1 MLWKQSADGAA
12 SNGRLRLI
20 LILLG
25 AAVGILLLLFGDR
38 LFKSAS
44 EEVSE
49 PAPLTAQQEL
59 EAYQTY
65 LESRVKSLCESVR
78 GVDCVTV
85 AVTLT
90 GNFEDIYATETVDGN
105 EEYVIVGSG
114 SGAKALYL
122 TRLAPEIA
130 GIGVVCKLGR
140 AARALLPAIRRLSR
154 TRQPH
159 LYRAGKSLTPF
170 RGNVHI
176 LFARGI

>member
-1 MLWKQSADGAA
+1 MFWKQSADGAE

-38 LFKSAS
+38 LFKSSS

-59 EAYQTY
+59 EAYQAY
-65 LESRVKSLCESVR
+65 LEGRVKSLCESVR
-78 GVDCVTV
+78 GVECVTV

-130 GIGVVCKLGR
+130 GIGVVCRGGASSDVQHELSSLLS
-140 AARALLPAIRRLSR
+140 AAFHVPANRIYIA
-154 TRQPH
+154 Q
-159 LYRAGKSLTPF
+159 AK
-170 RGNVHI
+170 N
-176 LFARGI
+176 

>member
-1 MLWKQSADGAA
+1 MFWKASADASE

-25 AAVGILLLLFGDR
+25 AALGVFLLLFGDR
-38 LFKSAS
+38 LFKSPS
-44 EEVSE
+44 EETAE
-49 PAPLTAQQEL
+49 PPPLTSQEEL

-65 LESRVKSLCESVR
+65 LEGRVKLLCESVH

-130 GIGVVCKLGR
+130 GLGVVCRGGASSDVQNELSSLLS
-140 AARALLPAIRRLSR
+140 AAFHVPANRIYIA
-154 TRQPH
+154 Q
-159 LYRAGKSLTPF
+159 AKS
-170 RGNVHI
+170 
-176 LFARGI
+176 

>member
-1 MLWKQSADGAA
+1 MFWKTSADSSE

-25 AAVGILLLLFGDR
+25 AALGVFLLLFGDR
-38 LFKSAS
+38 FFKSSS
-44 EEVSE
+44 EETAE
-49 PAPLTAQQEL
+49 PAPLTSQEEL

-65 LESRVKSLCESVR
+65 LEGRVKVLCESVR

-105 EEYVIVGSG
+105 KEYVIVGSG

-130 GIGVVCKLGR
+130 GIGVVCRGGASSDVQNELSSLLS
-140 AARALLPAIRRLSR
+140 AAFHVPANRIYIA
-154 TRQPH
+154 Q
-159 LYRAGKSLTPF
+159 AKS
-170 RGNVHI
+170 
-176 LFARGI
+176 